1 MSFNLQK
8 RLLLNS
14 IFGAFVE
21 VLREIKSGI
30 CYEYS
35 LITRTIPKHN
45 LRVTRVTSCVYL
57 TFTFRRIL
65 PFFNHSHGLSNEKYV
80 NFDMS

>member
-14 IFGAFVE
+14 IFGA
-21 VLREIKSGI
+21 

-57 TFTFRRIL
+57 TFTFRQIL